1 MTDDLAPTVNII
13 SFAEARERAGISEGR
28 LFHLVRR
35 GVLIKQ
41 GDGLNADHFLA
52 AVARQEE
59 IRANPNPCWTFGG
72 SNILHGRDAAT
83 RMLLAFGPGF
93 LDVLVVDVSAER
105 LPGVDYDSAIERAI
119 EDAIHASQNDQLRL
133 RIAGAAKAVEAVIWA
148 RFGDPAAM
156 RLEAIRTV
164 ANAILA
170 GWARL
175 SLWRSPPDWRSDA
188 DDRQQVI
195 GFYPSPR
202 QALEVALPLTG
213 PELGR
218 WEIHLGD
225 RRLLNANE
233 SRRISSILQF
243 WADRVP
249 GFDPRRDGVA
259 NGLKGATIDLF
270 DKAMNEIKA
279 LAGPQLWDFFADAD
293 AGSIDRMIRSTVK
306 HDVDLPLP
314 A

>member
-1 MTDDLAPTVNII
+1 MLVKRGEGLDAEMFSAAMKHQKTVR
-13 SFAEARERAGISEGR
+13 S
-28 LFHLVRR
+28 
-35 GVLIKQ
+35 
-41 GDGLNADHFLA
+41 
-52 AVARQEE
+52 
-59 IRANPNPCWTFGG
+59 NPNPCWMFGG
-72 SNILHGRDAAT
+72 SNVLRGQDAAT
-83 RMLLAFGPGF
+83 KLLLAFGPGF

-105 LPGVDYDSAIERAI
+105 LPGVDCDSAIERAI
-119 EDAIHASQNDQLRL
+119 EDVVQDEKLRTT
-133 RIAGAAKAVEAVIWA
+133 GAAKAVEAVLWA

-164 ANAILA
+164 ARAILT

-195 GFYPSPR
+195 GFYASPR
-202 QALEVALPLTG
+202 EALEAAMPMVG

-233 SRRISSILQF
+233 SCRIGSTLQF

-259 NGLKGATIDLF
+259 NGLKGTTIDLF
-270 DKAMNEIKA
+270 DKAMNEVKA
-279 LAGPQLWDFFADAD
+279 LAGPQMWDFFADAG
-293 AGSIDRMIRSTVK
+293 GSIDRVVTDRSESLEQALF
-306 HDVDLPLP
+306 DVGSITELADTE
-314 A
+314 